1 MGGGNMAKK
10 MRRFSAAF
18 FIGITVAL
26 LLLSL
31 PQAEAKGTVDEI
43 TASVTSVAPIPSLVR
58 QRMETTVAAI
68 GTQLLAG
75 RHVSDVETA
84 RAQEEAIIHEV
95 FDKVLVG
102 YSVESVAL
110 TPGEISRIEI
120 RLAPW
125 ADVIRAVKVDVTVE
139 GMPPLVEEMAR
150 RDLADVGSVFGEG
163 MQGLPVAASDW
174 TNGVLK
180 RSLQQYMDEHLPEF
194 RADFDVVPGDETRVA
209 LTVYPRLPVVR
220 TVDLSMRS
228 ESIPNFT
235 LLAHRQQMQ
244 DNVNLLIGVPV
255 AFVERHEAELCGF
268 FASSLDANSDFR
280 ALDLHTAVTMKPGR
294 DMSVMSR
301 SDTKKY
307 LIRLEGWA
315 DISHK
320 DNDGRNTVFRFHA
333 GKRISPK
340 DELFAQID
348 IAPQDVKWTWQLGYA
363 RHLADTTRLLVRY
376 DMRDKKFILG
386 GEQEL
391 GRRWMLRYEYRWTDQ
406 MGEGAIRYRLHDFL
420 SLEYVMDKKDK
431 WLRVIGNF

>member
-1 MGGGNMAKK
+1 MEIMGKK
-10 MRRFSAAF
+10 MRRLFA
-18 FIGITVAL
+18 
-26 LLLSL
+26 
-31 PQAEAKGTVDEI
+31 
-43 TASVTSVAPIPSLVR
+43 ASVTSVTPIPAIVR
-58 QRMETTVAAI
+58 RRMESTVVAI

-75 RHVSDVETA
+75 RKIPDVEA
-84 RAQEEAIIHEV
+84 SRAQEEAVIHEV

-110 TPGEISRIEI
+110 TPGETSAIEI
-120 RLAPW
+120 RLVPW
-125 ADVIRAVKVDVTVE
+125 ADVIHAIRVDTVVE
-139 GMPPLVEEMAR
+139 GMPPLVEEMVR

-163 MQGLPVAASDW
+163 MRGLPVAASDW

-180 RSLQQYMDEHLPEF
+180 RSLQKYMDEHLPEF

-220 TVDLSMRS
+220 TIDLSMRS
-228 ESIPNFT
+228 DSIPNFT
-235 LLAHRQQMQ
+235 LLAHRRQMQ
-244 DNVNLLIGVPV
+244 DNVNMLIGVPV
-255 AFVERHEAELCGF
+255 AFVERHQKEFCGH
-268 FASSLDANSDFR
+268 FASSIDASSDFR
-280 ALDLHTAVTMKPGR
+280 MLDLHTTVTMRPGP

-307 LIRLEGWA
+307 VIRLEGWA

-320 DNDGRNTVFRFHA
+320 DAEDRNTIFRFHA
-333 GKRISPK
+333 GTRFSPR
-340 DELFAQID
+340 DEFFVQTD
-348 IAPQDVKWTWQLGYA
+348 IAPQNVKWTWQLGYA
-363 RHLADTTRLLVRY
+363 RHLYDSTRLLVRY
-376 DMRDKKFILG
+376 DMRDKEFIVG
-386 GEQEL
+386 GEQEI

>member
-1 MGGGNMAKK
+1 MGMGKE

-18 FIGITVAL
+18 FAVLFL
-26 LLLSL
+26 LAFA
-31 PQAEAKGTVDEI
+31 PFAEAKGTVEEI
-43 TASVTSVAPIPSLVR
+43 AASVTAVSPIPAIVR
-58 QRMETTVAAI
+58 RRMETTVSAI
-68 GTQLLAG
+68 GAQLLAG
-75 RHVSDVETA
+75 RRLPEVEAEKA
-84 RAQEEAIIHEV
+84 RQEAIIHEV

-102 YSVESVAL
+102 YSVESVSLA
-110 TPGEISRIEI
+110 PGEISRIEV
-120 RLAPW
+120 RLVPW
-125 ADVIRAVKVDVTVE
+125 ADVIRAVHVDVTVE

-150 RDLADVGSVFGEG
+150 RDLADVGHVFGEG

-174 TNGVLK
+174 TNGILK

-220 TVDLSMRS
+220 TIDLSMRS
-228 ESIPNFT
+228 DSIPNFT
-235 LLAHRQQMQ
+235 LLAHRREMQ
-244 DNVNLLIGVPV
+244 DNVNMLIGVPV
-255 AFVERHEAELCGF
+255 AFVERHEAEFCEA
-268 FASSLDANSDFR
+268 FAAALDKAPSFH
-280 ALDLHTAVTMKPGR
+280 ALDLHTVVTMRTGR

-301 SDTKKY
+301 TDTNKY
-307 LIRLEGWA
+307 SIRLEGWA

-320 DNDGRNTVFRFHA
+320 DADGRNTVFRFHA
-333 GKRISPK
+333 GKRFSPR
-340 DELFAQID
+340 DELFVQTD

-363 RHLADTTRLLVRY
+363 RHLCDSTRLIVRY

-391 GRRWMLRYEYRWTDQ
+391 GHRWMLRYEYRWTDQ

-420 SLEYVMDKKDK
+420 SLEYVIDKDDK